1 MPSRPWLASLFGLLM
16 TVSSVIATQETQ
28 AADPL
33 DWPYWR
39 GPEMNGISREKGLP
53 DTWSPDGENVVWKSA
68 ELGTR
73 STPIVMNGKLY
84 TLVRHNPGT
93 KEEAE
98 KVVCVDAAT
107 GEKKWESVFNV
118 FTSDVPD
125 TRVGWSS
132 VVGDPA
138 TGHVFALGVCGYFQC
153 LDGETGKTIWSHA
166 MNEEFGLL
174 STYGGRTNF
183 PIIHENLV
191 VISGVI
197 IGWGEMARPTY
208 RVMALDKRN
217 GQPVWFQ
224 GTRPL
229 PEDTTYSAPAIAT
242 INGQTQLVIGS
253 GDGSVYSFQ
262 PRTGK
267 QIWNY
272 DVSLRGINTG
282 ITFIGDKILCGHSE
296 ENLDDTAMGALFALD
311 ATKSGNI
318 TKSGEV
324 WRTKEL
330 FIGKTGPLVIGD
342 RVYSVDDGGI
352 FFVNDLKTGATIGK
366 QKIGTMGRGS
376 PVYADG
382 KIYVV
387 DGNGR
392 WFIFTPDEA
401 KGLKKIHQLR
411 LEHGDVNASPIISH
425 GRIYLA
431 CETMMYCIGL
441 KDQKPT
447 ADPIPAM
454 AAETPVEQ
462 DQKPATALV
471 VPVESLL
478 KPAQKQQFSVLLYNA
493 NGQFLKVADAKDV
506 KFSNTGPGKV
516 DETGKY
522 VGPGGNANG
531 AVIVSAEVGELK
543 SQARIRVIPEITAES
558 PLSFDFNDGVV
569 PVTGVGMRYRHIA
582 IDHDYFTALKKDDLL
597 AAKLYL
603 YLTTQFT
610 NAPPAKEGPPTQTFD
625 DSTPAQAFTGLKRYL
640 GLLEAITTQDSAK
653 EKLDASLKRLV
664 DDGVLAKTEWT
675 GDDKVPA
682 RLVAVKG
689 TRKVTGNGVMCK
701 ITTIPKGTKSQG
713 WFGHP
718 GSKGYV
724 IQADFQANEVA
735 TGADADKHS
744 KLPDI
749 GVQNQRYRLAM
760 LGASQQ
766 LKVYSWFPHD
776 QKSHEVPFAWEA
788 GQWYTLK
795 LIVNVEEK
803 EGKQVSVTRGKA
815 WKKSDTEPSEWSIEW
830 TDSPANLNGS
840 PGLFGNATS
849 AEIFVDNVK
858 VVPQ

>member
-1 MPSRPWLASLFGLLM
+1 MLSRPWLACLFGLLLSL
-16 TVSSVIATQETQ
+16 TTTAFAQEKK
-28 AADPL
+28 AVDPL

-53 DTWSPDGENVVWKSA
+53 DTWTPDGENMLWKSA

-73 STPIVMNGKLY
+73 STPIVMNGKLV

-107 GEKKWESVFNV
+107 GEKKWENVFNV
-118 FTSDVPD
+118 FLSDVPD

-132 VVGDPA
+132 VVGDPE
-138 TGHVFALGVCGYFQC
+138 TGHIFAQGVCGYFQC
-153 LDGETGKTIWSHA
+153 LDGETGKTIWSHS
-166 MNEEFGLL
+166 MSEEYGLL

-191 VISGVI
+191 IISGVV
-197 IGWGEMARPTY
+197 IGWGEMAKPAY
-208 RVMALDKRN
+208 RLIAFDKRN
-217 GQPVWFQ
+217 GQSVWFQ
-224 GTRPL
+224 STRPF
-229 PEDTTYSAPAIAT
+229 PEDTTFSGPAIAV
-242 INGQTQLVIGS
+242 INGQTQLVVGS

-267 QIWNY
+267 LIWNY
-272 DVSLRGINTG
+272 DVSLRGINTAPT
-282 ITFIGDKILCGHSE
+282 IIGSQVICGHAD
-296 ENLDDTAMGALFALD
+296 ENLDDTAMGALFLLD
-311 ATKSGNI
+311 ATQTGNI
-318 TKSGEV
+318 TKTGEV
-324 WRTKEL
+324 WRTKEQ
-330 FIGKTGPLVIGD
+330 FIGKTGPLVVGGRI
-342 RVYSVDDGGI
+342 YSVDDGGI
-352 FFVNDLKTGATIGK
+352 FFVNDLKTGALVGK

-382 KIYVV
+382 KFYVV

-425 GRIYLA
+425 GRIYLT

-441 KDQKPT
+441 KETSEKPA
-447 ADPIPAM
+447 ADPIPAQT
-454 AAETPVEQ
+454 AETPVAS

-506 KFSNTGPGKV
+506 KYTITGPGAIN
-516 DETGKY
+516 EAGKY
-522 VGPGGNANG
+522 AGPGGSVNAP
-531 AVIVSAEVGELK
+531 VIVNAEIGELK
-543 SQARIRVIPEITAES
+543 SQARIRVIPEVTKDS
-558 PLSFDFNDGVV
+558 PWSFDFNDGLV
-569 PVTGVGMRYRHIA
+569 PVTGVGLRYRHIA
-582 IDHDYFTALKKDDLL
+582 IDHDYFTALKKEDPL
-597 AAKLYL
+597 AARLYI

-610 NAPPAKEGPPTQTFD
+610 NVPAPKTTFD
-625 DSTPAQAFTGLKRYL
+625 DSTPQQAFTGLKRYL
-640 GLLEAITTQDSAK
+640 GLIEAITTQDQGK
-653 EKLDASLKRLV
+653 EKLDPSLKRLQ
-664 DDGVLAKTEWT
+664 DDGVIAKFEWT
-675 GDDKVPA
+675 GDEKIPTQLAIDKGP
-682 RLVAVKG
+682 
-689 TRKVTGNGVMCK
+689 RKVTGNGVMCK

-713 WFGHP
+713 WLGHP
-718 GSKGYV
+718 GSKGYA

-735 TGADADKHS
+735 TGADADKNS
-744 KLPDI
+744 KLPDV

-760 LGASQQ
+760 LGASQH
-766 LKVYSWFPHD
+766 LKVFSWFPHD

-795 LIVNVEEK
+795 LIVNVEERD
-803 EGKQVSVTRGKA
+803 GKPVSVVRGKA
-815 WKKSDTEPSEWSIEW
+815 WKKADAEPAKWSIEW
-830 TDSPANLNGS
+830 TDSPANLAGS

-849 AEIFVDNVK
+849 AEIFVDNVS

>member
-1 MPSRPWLASLFGLLM
+1 MLSRPWLACLFGLLLSL
-16 TVSSVIATQETQ
+16 TTTAFAQEKK
-28 AADPL
+28 AVDPL

-53 DTWSPDGENVVWKSA
+53 DTWTPDGENMLWKSA

-73 STPIVMNGKLY
+73 STPIVMNGKLV

-107 GEKKWESVFNV
+107 GEKKWENVFNV
-118 FTSDVPD
+118 FLSDVPD

-132 VVGDPA
+132 VVGDPE
-138 TGHVFALGVCGYFQC
+138 TGHIFAQGVCGYFQC
-153 LDGETGKTIWSHA
+153 LDGETGKTIWSHS
-166 MNEEFGLL
+166 MSEEYGLL

-191 VISGVI
+191 IISGVV
-197 IGWGEMARPTY
+197 IGWGEMAKPAY
-208 RVMALDKRN
+208 RLIAFDKRN
-217 GQPVWFQ
+217 GQSVWFQ
-224 GTRPL
+224 STRPF
-229 PEDTTYSAPAIAT
+229 PEDTTFSGPAIAV
-242 INGQTQLVIGS
+242 INGQTQLVVGS

-267 QIWNY
+267 LIWNY
-272 DVSLRGINTG
+272 DVSLRGINTAPT
-282 ITFIGDKILCGHSE
+282 IIGSQVICGHAD
-296 ENLDDTAMGALFALD
+296 ENLDDTAMGALFLLD
-311 ATKSGNI
+311 ATQTGNI
-318 TKSGEV
+318 TKTGEV
-324 WRTKEL
+324 WRTKEQ
-330 FIGKTGPLVIGD
+330 FIGKTGPLVVGGRI
-342 RVYSVDDGGI
+342 YSVDDGGI
-352 FFVNDLKTGATIGK
+352 FFVNDLKTGALVGK

-382 KIYVV
+382 KFYVV

-411 LEHGDVNASPIISH
+411 LEDGDVNASPIISH

-441 KDQKPT
+441 KETSEKPA
-447 ADPIPAM
+447 ADPIPAQ
-454 AAETPVEQ
+454 AAETPVAN

-506 KFSNTGPGKV
+506 KYTITGPGAIN
-516 DETGKY
+516 EAGKY
-522 VGPGGNANG
+522 AGPGGSVHAP
-531 AVIVSAEVGELK
+531 VIVNAEIGELK
-543 SQARIRVIPEITAES
+543 SQARIRVIPEVTKDS
-558 PLSFDFNDGVV
+558 PWSFDFNDGLV
-569 PVTGVGMRYRHIA
+569 PVTGVGLRYRHIA
-582 IDHDYFTALKKDDLL
+582 IDHDYFTALKKEDPL
-597 AAKLYL
+597 AARLYI

-610 NAPPAKEGPPTQTFD
+610 NVPAPKTTFD
-625 DSTPAQAFTGLKRYL
+625 DSTPQQAFTGLKRYL
-640 GLLEAITTQDSAK
+640 GLIEAITTQDQGK
-653 EKLDASLKRLV
+653 EKLDPSLKRLQ
-664 DDGVLAKTEWT
+664 DDGVIAKFEWT
-675 GDDKVPA
+675 GDEKIPTQLAIDKGP
-682 RLVAVKG
+682 
-689 TRKVTGNGVMCK
+689 RKVTGNGVMCK

-713 WFGHP
+713 WLGHP
-718 GSKGYV
+718 GSKGYA

-735 TGADADKHS
+735 TGADADKNS
-744 KLPDI
+744 KLPDV

-760 LGASQQ
+760 LGASQH
-766 LKVYSWFPHD
+766 LKVFSWFPHD

-795 LIVNVEEK
+795 LIVNVEERD
-803 EGKQVSVTRGKA
+803 GKPVSVVRGKA
-815 WKKSDTEPSEWSIEW
+815 WKKADAEPAKWSIEW
-830 TDSPANLNGS
+830 TDSPANLTGS

-849 AEIFVDNVK
+849 AEIFVDNVS

>member
-1 MPSRPWLASLFGLLM
+1 MLLRPWLACLFGLLFSLS
-16 TVSSVIATQETQ
+16 TSVFAQEKK

-53 DTWSPDGENVVWKSA
+53 DTWTPDGENMLWKSA

-84 TLVRHNPGT
+84 TLVRHNPAT
-93 KEEAE
+93 TQEAE

-107 GEKKWESVFNV
+107 GEKKWENVFNV
-118 FTSDVPD
+118 FLSDVPD

-132 VVGDPA
+132 VVGDPE

-153 LDGETGKTIWSHA
+153 LDGETGKTLWSHS
-166 MNEEFGLL
+166 MSEEYGLL
-174 STYGGRTNF
+174 STYGGRTNY
-183 PIIHENLV
+183 PIVHENLV
-191 VISGVI
+191 IISGVV

-208 RVMALDKRN
+208 RLIAFDKRN
-217 GQPVWFQ
+217 GQAVWFQ
-224 GTRPL
+224 GTKPL
-229 PEDTTYSAPAIAT
+229 PEDTTYSGPAISV
-242 INGQTQLVIGS
+242 INGQAQLVVAS

-267 QIWNY
+267 MIWNY
-272 DVSLRGINTG
+272 DVSLRGINTAP
-282 ITFIGDKILCGHSE
+282 TFIGTQVICGHSE
-296 ENLDDTAMGALFALD
+296 ENLDDTAMGAIFALD

-318 TKSGEV
+318 TKTGEI
-324 WRTKEL
+324 WRTKEQ
-330 FIGKTGPLVIGD
+330 FIGRTGPLVIGD
-342 RVYSVDDGGI
+342 RIYSVDDGGI
-352 FFVNDLKTGATIGK
+352 FFVNDLKTGAQIGK

-392 WFIFTPDEA
+392 WFIFAPDEA
-401 KGLKKIHQLR
+401 KGLKKVHQLR

-431 CETMMYCIGL
+431 CETMMYCIGI
-441 KDQKPT
+441 KDAKPS
-447 ADPIPAM
+447 ADPIPAQ
-454 AAETPVEQ
+454 AAETPVAN

-478 KPAQKQQFSVLLYNA
+478 KPTQKQQFSVLLYNA

-506 KFSNTGPGKV
+506 KYTLQGPGAI
-516 DETGKY
+516 DESGKY
-522 VGPGGNANG
+522 AGPGGNVHA
-531 AVIVSAEVGELK
+531 AVMVNAEVGELK
-543 SQARIRVIPEITAES
+543 SQARIRVIPEVTKET
-558 PLSFDFNDGVV
+558 PWSFDFNDGLV

-582 IDHDYFTALKKDDLL
+582 IDHDYFTALKKDDPL
-597 AAKLYL
+597 AAKLYI

-610 NAPPAKEGPPTQTFD
+610 NVPAPKTTFD
-625 DSTPAQAFTGLKRYL
+625 DSTPQQAFTGLKRYL
-640 GLLEAITTQDSAK
+640 GLIEAITTQDQGK
-653 EKLDASLKRLV
+653 EKLDPSLKRLQ
-664 DDGVLAKTEWT
+664 DDGVIAKFEWT
-675 GDDKVPA
+675 GNEKIPTQ
-682 RLVAVKG
+682 LVIEKG
-689 TRKVTGNGVMCK
+689 TRKITGNGVMCK

-713 WFGHP
+713 WLGHP
-718 GSKGYV
+718 GSKGYS
-724 IQADFQANEVA
+724 IQADFMANDIA
-735 TGADADKHS
+735 AGADADKNS
-744 KLPDI
+744 KLPDV

-760 LGASQQ
+760 LGASQH
-766 LKVYSWFPHD
+766 LKVFSWFPHD

-795 LIVNVEEK
+795 LIVNVEERD
-803 EGKQVSVTRGKA
+803 GQQVSVVRGKA
-815 WKKSDTEPSEWSIEW
+815 WKKADAEPSQWSIEW
-830 TDSPANLNGS
+830 TDSPANLMGS

-849 AEIFVDNVK
+849 AEIFVDNVS

>member
-1 MPSRPWLASLFGLLM
+1 MLSRPWLACLFGLLLSFV
-16 TVSSVIATQETQ
+16 TTAFAQEKK
-28 AADPL
+28 AVDPL

-53 DTWSPDGENVVWKSA
+53 DTWTPDGENMHWKNP

-84 TLVRHNPGT
+84 TLVRHNPAT

-107 GEKKWESVFNV
+107 GEKKWENIFNV

-132 VVGDPA
+132 VVGDPE

-166 MNEEFGLL
+166 MSEEYGLL

-183 PIIHENLV
+183 PIVHENLV
-191 VISGVI
+191 IVSGVI
-197 IGWGEMARPTY
+197 IGWGEMARPAY
-208 RVMALDKRN
+208 RIIGFDKRN

-224 GTRPL
+224 STRPL
-229 PEDTTYSAPAIAT
+229 PEDTTYSGPAISV
-242 INGQTQLVIGS
+242 INGQAQLVVAS

-267 QIWNY
+267 PIWNY
-272 DVSLRGINTG
+272 DVSLRGINTAPTIVG
-282 ITFIGDKILCGHSE
+282 TQVICGHSE
-296 ENLDDTAMGALFALD
+296 ENLDDTAMGALFCLD

-324 WRTKEL
+324 WRTKEQ

-342 RVYSVDDGGI
+342 RIYSVDDGGI
-352 FFVNDLKTGATIGK
+352 FFVNDLKTGALVGK

-411 LEHGDVNASPIISH
+411 LEDGDVNASPIVSH

-441 KDQKPT
+441 KDQKPS

-454 AAETPVEQ
+454 PAETPVAN

-478 KPAQKQQFSVLLYNA
+478 KPTQKQPFSVLLYNA

-506 KFSNTGPGKV
+506 KFSITGPGKL
-516 DETGKY
+516 DESGKY
-522 VGPGGNANG
+522 VGPGGNVHA
-531 AVIVSAEVGELK
+531 AVMVNAEVGELK
-543 SQARIRVIPEITAES
+543 SQARIRVIPEITADT
-558 PLSFDFNDGVV
+558 PWSFDFNDGLV

-582 IDHDYFTALKKDDLL
+582 IDHDYFTTLKKDDPL
-597 AAKLYL
+597 AAKLYI

-610 NAPPAKEGPPTQTFD
+610 NSPPPKEGPPTQTFD
-625 DSTPAQAFTGLKRYL
+625 DSTPAQAFTNLKRYL

-653 EKLDASLKRLV
+653 EKLDGSLKRLV

-675 GDDKVPA
+675 GNDKIPVQ
-682 RLVAVKG
+682 LVAVKG
-689 TRKVTGNGVMCK
+689 PRKVTGNGVMCK

-713 WFGHP
+713 WLGHP

-724 IQADFQANEVA
+724 IQADFQANEAA
-735 TGADADKHS
+735 TGADADKNS
-744 KLPDI
+744 KLPDM

-760 LGASQQ
+760 LGSSQQ

-776 QKSHEVPFAWEA
+776 QKSHETHFAWEA

-795 LIVNVEEK
+795 LIVNVEQRD
-803 EGKQVSVTRGKA
+803 GKDVSVVRGKA
-815 WKKSDTEPSEWSIEW
+815 WKRADTEPSDWSIEW
-830 TDSPANLNGS
+830 TDTPANHTGS
-840 PGLFGNATS
+840 PGLFGNATTT
-849 AEIFVDNVK
+849 EVFVDNVK